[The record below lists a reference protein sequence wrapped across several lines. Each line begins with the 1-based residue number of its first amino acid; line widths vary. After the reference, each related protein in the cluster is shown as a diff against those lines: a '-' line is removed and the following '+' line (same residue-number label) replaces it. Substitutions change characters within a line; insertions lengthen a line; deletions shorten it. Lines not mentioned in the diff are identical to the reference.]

1 MAYTHL
7 TTKELTWIENYYEII
22 EKAYIVAKKLR
33 RSAQTIYNVYHYL
46 DDGRTIINY
55 YERYKANKSKCVTK
69 FNHSSYSVEISNLN

>member
-7 TTKELTWIENYYEII
+7 TTKELTWIENYYEIG

-46 DDGRTIINY
+46 DDGGTIIDY
-55 YERYKANKSKCVTK
+55 YEG
-69 FNHSSYSVEISNLN
+69 